1 MDKAARNNR
10 ANQLN
15 PNNEKHQPNQ
25 ASKDN
30 RANQLNPNNEKY
42 KGGGVFCSPR
52 SATTRNMADAAP
64 KYKLIYFNAPA
75 KAEPLRWMFAYG
87 GVPFEDFRIKERPQI
102 VTGKPNPEWD
112 ELKQKLPFGVVPV
125 LEVNGEY
132 LGEGAAIARYLAPK
146 CGLAGANE
154 WETAQADGIVTF
166 IENEFPFQVVREWII
181 ATAQKNPE
189 KAATMQKLM
198 QPNLMKVAERLDG
211 ILQRKKT
218 ESGKSGFFVG
228 KAPTIA
234 DLFAVSFFEWVE
246 GYIKPGVLSV
256 EFPLLVAHRELVRE
270 LPGIKEFLAL
280 HQP

>member
-1 MDKAARNNR
+1 
-10 ANQLN
+10 
-15 PNNEKHQPNQ
+15 
-25 ASKDN
+25 
-30 RANQLNPNNEKY
+30 
-42 KGGGVFCSPR
+42 
-52 SATTRNMADAAP
+52 MADAAP

-166 IENEFPFQVVREWII
+166 IENEKKSESREERIPLSAKHNQYDLARKTFVKKI
-181 ATAQKNPE
+181 EEQCTFLNGSRDNISPE
-189 KAATMQKLM
+189 SKRQ
-198 QPNLMKVAERLDG
+198 
-211 ILQRKKT
+211 
-218 ESGKSGFFVG
+218 
-228 KAPTIA
+228 
-234 DLFAVSFFEWVE
+234 
-246 GYIKPGVLSV
+246 
-256 EFPLLVAHRELVRE
+256 EFPCLVAAHRSWFVNFGTSNGSNIYSL
-270 LPGIKEFLAL
+270 
-280 HQP
+280 